1 MNTNL
6 IKIGALSGLIAV
18 GGVATMVSAQT
29 VADQTNLTED
39 QVIEIALLE
48 VPGEVT
54 EVDLKERRGNAFYE
68 VEVTAE
74 DGSEMELRIA
84 AETGDVLKVKAD
96 GEDCDE
102 DDDDGEDA

>member
-6 IKIGALSGLIAV
+6 IKIGALSGLIAI

-54 EVDLKERRGNAFYE
+54 EIDLKERRGNAFYE
-68 VEVTAE
+68 VEITAE

-102 DDDDGEDA
+102 DEDDSEDA

>member
-1 MNTNL
+1 MSTNL